1 MLLRVKWRMAVAWL
15 FATSRLYWFSTG
27 VESEISCRQTVEPE
41 YGQLK
46 RLQTVES
53 EYGQL
58 KKLQLH
64 LFPIFVEDCLQLD
77 RKTSMWSL
85 RLGSASNTK
94 PSNRLASNVPASVER
109 SQPNFF
115 FFFFSAGLLLHKK
128 VSDWVQYLPSDLEC
142 CYTRKQHKH
151 QAFSLNNLLITPL
164 AREILEWRHELYS
177 TQI

>member
-15 FATSRLYWFSTG
+15 FATSTLYWFSTG

-46 RLQTVES
+46 RH
-53 EYGQL
+53 
-58 KKLQLH
+58 KLQLH

-109 SQPNFF
+109 SQPNVFF
-115 FFFFSAGLLLHKK
+115 FFSSAGLLLHKK
-128 VSDWVQYLPSDLEC
+128 VSDGVQYLPSDLEC
-142 CYTRKQHKH
+142 CCTRKQHKH

-164 AREILEWRHELYS
+164 AREILKWRHELYS